1 MPVGTLTGRLK
12 AKTVRRDR
20 ASGTLWPLE
29 PAGMS
34 ALAFLVPISIALG
47 GLGLAMFFWA
57 VRAGQFEDVFGAG
70 QRIFLDEDDKP
81 L

>member
-1 MPVGTLTGRLK
+1 
-12 AKTVRRDR
+12 
-20 ASGTLWPLE
+20 
-29 PAGMS
+29 MS